1 MHFAR
6 QSLLWKK
13 PCFGVC
19 QFSILIFP
27 NQTGTAT
34 SSPVDNQPSRVDI
47 VIPHVML
54 WMMKNAYANTQ
65 NTEVAKGRNSKNFS
79 SIKVYPPSIC

>member
-1 MHFAR
+1 
-6 QSLLWKK
+6 
-13 PCFGVC
+13 
-19 QFSILIFP
+19 
-27 NQTGTAT
+27 
-34 SSPVDNQPSRVDI
+34 
-47 VIPHVML
+47 ML